1 GSSDQNLRAKGANSP
16 MKFVLL
22 ILIVPNRLVKQLL
35 HFVKVAI
42 KKALK
47 RLTEKLLGYLNGKSC
62 NY

>member
-1 GSSDQNLRAKGANSP
+1 

-22 ILIVPNRLVKQLL
+22 ILIVPNGLVKQLL

-47 RLTEKLLGYLNGKSC
+47 RLIEKLLGYPNGIIRE
-62 NY
+62 

>member
-1 GSSDQNLRAKGANSP
+1 MRVGSNDPNLHAKGVNSP

-22 ILIVPNRLVKQLL
+22 ILIVPNGLVKQLL

-47 RLTEKLLGYLNGKSC
+47 RLIEELLG
-62 NY
+62 

>member
-1 GSSDQNLRAKGANSP
+1 MRVGSNDPNLHAKGVNSP

-22 ILIVPNRLVKQLL
+22 ILIVPNGVVKQLL

-47 RLTEKLLGYLNGKSC
+47 RLIEELLG
-62 NY
+62 